1 MFATLPVLVQLWVCD
16 GIWLVVKVHVS
27 EPKFLLMFDPALK
40 APLIAVQVPPNLDAG
55 LVVEL
60 ALIYVEPTG

>member
-27 EPKFLLMFDPALK
+27 EPKLLLMFDPALK
-40 APLIAVQVPPNLDAG
+40 APLIAVQVPPNLEPG
-55 LVVEL
+55 EVEL
-60 ALIYVEPTG
+60 TDM